1 MPGPLP
7 LGCIAASHIFAPPLG
22 YIDVPVTSS
31 NNLMSTPNDTPTID
45 DLTLTARVTLNAVPG
60 SGSRTICE
68 RWVTQSIGL
77 NRFIWR
83 FDATAKPNL
92 IYGSAAATLTRASTV
107 AWPFPANQWGWL
119 KTFLDVDNGAS
130 QNVCYFWTSGD
141 GVSWS
146 LLDTVTTAGVTPID
160 TGTAG
165 YLAIGGRTGSTL
177 GLTGKISDLKIE
189 NATSTLFEMHTD
201 ANLSGVAVGA
211 ASITVTS
218 GQTMTVQR
226 SGSPALVLVPSP

>member
-7 LGCIAASHIFAPPLG
+7 LGVLRASHIFAPPLG

-31 NNLMSTPNDTPTID
+31 NNLMSTPDDTPTID
-45 DLTLTARVTLNAVPG
+45 DLTTARVTLNAVPG

-77 NRFIWR
+77 KRFIWR

-92 IYGSAAATLTRASTV
+92 IDGTAAATLTRASTV

-119 KTFLDVDNGAS
+119 KTFLGCR
-130 QNVCYFWTSGD
+130 QRCQPERLL
-141 GVSWS
+141 
-146 LLDTVTTAGVTPID
+146 LLDQRRRGLLVTARHRHHRRSD
-160 TGTAG
+160 THRHRYCWVPRYRGAHRLDVG
-165 YLAIGGRTGSTL
+165 PH
-177 GLTGKISDLKIE
+177 GKISDLKIE

-211 ASITVTS
+211 DSITVTS